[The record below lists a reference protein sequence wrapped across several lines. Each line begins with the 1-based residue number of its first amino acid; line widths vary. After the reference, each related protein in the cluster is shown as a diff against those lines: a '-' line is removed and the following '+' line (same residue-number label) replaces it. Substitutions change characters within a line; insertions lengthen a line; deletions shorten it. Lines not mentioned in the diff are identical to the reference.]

1 MKDKK
6 VLPIPADVPPRNL
19 YVSNTSILC
28 YTSHTPVFLVATSF
42 ACLYF
47 NLLIKSLGL
56 EVFASCLRE
65 LDFSVSKTHGGE
77 ELNTKYTCDGG
88 DSVVY

>member
-6 VLPIPADVPPRNL
+6 VLPIPANVPPRNL

-42 ACLYF
+42 ACLCF

-65 LDFSVSKTHGGE
+65 IDFSVSKTHGGE
-77 ELNTKYTCDGG
+77 ELNTEYTCDGG